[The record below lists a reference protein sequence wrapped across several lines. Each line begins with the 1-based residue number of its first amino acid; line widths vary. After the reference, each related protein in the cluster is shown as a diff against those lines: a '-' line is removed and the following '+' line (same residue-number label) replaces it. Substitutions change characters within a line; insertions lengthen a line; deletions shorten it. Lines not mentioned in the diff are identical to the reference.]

1 MNYAGSIDKGNF
13 DPRRSFCCCV
23 SPSPPFC
30 WKRTNLRLQFLYC
43 AGAAF
48 EHIHKLLY
56 RRGALALRWSAAV
69 QRSPLGTVLRP
80 SL

>member
-1 MNYAGSIDKGNF
+1 MSVACTSGVQFERNWQL
-13 DPRRSFCCCV
+13 CV
-23 SPSPPFC
+23 YG
-30 WKRTNLRLQFLYC
+30 KETNLRLQFLYC